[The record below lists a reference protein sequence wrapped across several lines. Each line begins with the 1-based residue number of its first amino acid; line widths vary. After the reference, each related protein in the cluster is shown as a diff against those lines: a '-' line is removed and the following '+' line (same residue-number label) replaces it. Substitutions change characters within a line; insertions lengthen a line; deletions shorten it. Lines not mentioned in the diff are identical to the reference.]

1 MTAGSAADA
10 GGLPRSVA
18 GTAGKIR
25 QPAAREVE
33 AWSREKVHDCS
44 GSEEAGGGHHE
55 FGGLDG
61 ERGSGR
67 RGAIGCPSLDPG
79 FDR

>member
-1 MTAGSAADA
+1 MTAGSAADT
-10 GGLPRSVA
+10 GGSPRSVA

-44 GSEEAGGGHHE
+44 GSEEAGGE
-55 FGGLDG
+55 WRPKPNRDQT
-61 ERGSGR
+61 EDITSS
-67 RGAIGCPSLDPG
+67 AD
-79 FDR
+79 

>member
-1 MTAGSAADA
+1 
-10 GGLPRSVA
+10 VA

-44 GSEEAGGGHHE
+44 GSEEAGGE
-55 FGGLDG
+55 WRP
-61 ERGSGR
+61 EPN
-67 RGAIGCPSLDPG
+67 C
-79 FDR
+79 DRTEDITSSAD